1 MIIECSN
8 CHRKLRLDEKLIPEH
23 PVRLRCSSCGS
34 SFEYDKTKSAAEPA
48 AAPAPAQSSAFP
60 RKIAVSLSKGGVGK
74 TTTAVNLAAGCALA
88 GFKVLLVDT
97 DTQGQA
103 AYMLGV
109 KPAGGL
115 AELLTQELSLEET
128 LFKARNNLWLL
139 AGGKSLAG
147 VKRMIDRKDFG
158 AEHTLSETLSAL
170 DGQYDFVIV
179 DTSPGW
185 DALTV
190 NVLFYIKELLVPVS
204 LEIMT
209 IQALGSF
216 FKNVGAIK
224 KYHPEL
230 NVKYIVPN
238 FMDLRV
244 KKKSETIL
252 SKLESLYKDKLCEPI
267 RYNNVLSQAPMYG
280 KTIYEYAPGAKGAQD
295 YRDLV
300 RRVTEKD
307 HLFR

>member
-8 CHRKLRLDEKLIPEH
+8 CHRKLRLDENLIPDH
-23 PVRLRCSSCGS
+23 PVRLRCSSCGN
-34 SFEYDKTKSAAEPA
+34 SFQYEKSKNPTENSIQESEQKT
-48 AAPAPAQSSAFP
+48 
-60 RKIAVSLSKGGVGK
+60 RKIGVSLSKGGVGK

-88 GFKVLLVDT
+88 GYKVLLVDT

-109 KPAGGL
+109 KPPGGL
-115 AELLTQELSLEET
+115 AELMTQELRVEEA
-128 LFKARNNLWLL
+128 LFQARENLWLL

-158 AEHTLSETLSAL
+158 AEHTLSETLAGI
-170 DGQYDFVIV
+170 DGRYDFVIV

-190 NVLFYIKELLVPVS
+190 NVLFYINELLVPVS

-216 FKNVGAIK
+216 FKNLGAIK
-224 KYHPEL
+224 KYHAGL
-230 NVKYIVPN
+230 NIKYIVPN
-238 FMDLRV
+238 FMDMRV

-252 SKLESLYKDKLCEPI
+252 EKLESLYKDKLCEPI
-267 RYNNVLSQAPMYG
+267 RYNNVISQAPMYG

-295 YRDLV
+295 YRELV
-300 RRVTEKD
+300 RKVTGQP
-307 HLFR
+307 HLFQ

>member
-8 CHRKLRLDEKLIPEH
+8 CHRKLRLDENLIPEH
-23 PVRLRCSSCGS
+23 PVRLRCTSCGS
-34 SFEYDKTKSAAEPA
+34 SFHYEKGKNPTQRSEEQPDTS
-48 AAPAPAQSSAFP
+48 P
-60 RKIAVSLSKGGVGK
+60 RKIGISLSKGGVGK

-88 GFKVLLVDT
+88 GYKVLLVDT

-115 AELLTQELSLEET
+115 AELLTQELRIDEAL
-128 LFKARNNLWLL
+128 LQARENLWLL

-158 AEHTLSETLSAL
+158 AEHTLSEALSSIDAT
-170 DGQYDFVIV
+170 YDFVIV

-224 KYHPEL
+224 KYHPDL

-238 FMDLRV
+238 FMDMRV

-252 SKLESLYKDKLCEPI
+252 EKLESLYKDKLCEAI
-267 RYNNVLSQAPMYG
+267 RYNNVISQAPMYG

-295 YRDLV
+295 YRELV
-300 RRVTEKD
+300 RKVTGQPN
-307 HLFR
+307 LFQ

>member
-1 MIIECSN
+1 MIIECAN
-8 CHRKLRLDEKLIPEH
+8 CQRKLRLDESLIPEH
-23 PVRLRCSSCGS
+23 PVRLRCSFCGN
-34 SFEYDKTKSAAEPA
+34 SFPFSKPKPGAEGLVAADEA
-48 AAPAPAQSSAFP
+48 SP
-60 RKIAVSLSKGGVGK
+60 RRIGVSLSKGGVGK

-88 GFKVLLVDT
+88 GYRVLLVDT

-109 KPAGGL
+109 KPVGGL
-115 AELLTQELSLEET
+115 AELLTQELTLDEA
-128 LFKARNNLWLL
+128 LFKARENLWLL

-158 AEHTLSETLSAL
+158 GEHTLTEAISGMDKA
-170 DGQYDFVIV
+170 YDFVIV

-185 DALTV
+185 DTLTV

-216 FKNVGAIK
+216 FKNVGAIR

-230 NVKYIVPN
+230 AVKYLVPN

-244 KKKSETIL
+244 KKKSETIMG
-252 SKLESLYKDKLCEPI
+252 KLESLYKDKLCEPI
-267 RYNNVLSQAPMYG
+267 RYNTVISQAPMYG

-295 YRDLV
+295 YRELV
-300 RRVTEKD
+300 RRVTGQPN
-307 HLFR
+307 LFR